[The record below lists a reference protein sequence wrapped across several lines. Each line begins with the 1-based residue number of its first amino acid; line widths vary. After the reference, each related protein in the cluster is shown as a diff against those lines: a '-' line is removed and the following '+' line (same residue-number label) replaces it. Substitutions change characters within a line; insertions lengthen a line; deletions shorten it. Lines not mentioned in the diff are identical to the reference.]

1 MVPELW
7 ERVFSFLLGDTLFV
21 KHVDLGGACSFLS
34 TETRKSWLSVEEP
47 CVRTSH
53 AVYRQIANVR
63 VEEGLLKRFMYSQ
76 ARRFLKKEERRL
88 ATIRER
94 VCSDVI
100 ETFKKLSNLPSLS
113 TGSRTDSPIF
123 RSRGVEN
130 DFGLPDSPDR

>member
-21 KHVDLGGACSFLS
+21 KHVDLGGA
-34 TETRKSWLSVEEP
+34 

-130 DFGLPDSPDR
+130 DFGLPDAPDR